1 MTTRPCN
8 LVRLT
13 PAQPT
18 ITLKPKSFVRRTLT
32 PSLICLAILMV
43 IPAFAASDPVAAL
56 AKIEPHLASTI
67 AFGGTSEALII
78 LNEQADLSGAANLPT
93 KLQKDIYVYNTLKAA
108 AERSQAPL
116 RKILQERGIPFQSFF
131 SVNMIKVNASRDQ
144 IYEIA
149 GRDEVLRIEANPQVK
164 SPIPAPS
171 GMLSTVQQSQ
181 GVNTSVSTP
190 GTIEWNVQRVNAPQ
204 VWALG
209 YKGQGMVVAG
219 ADTGVMWNHAS
230 LKAHYRGWNGTT
242 ADHSYSWHDATGAR
256 SLTPVD
262 PQYHGTFTMSEMVG
276 DDGVGNQVGVAPG
289 AKWIACRNMD
299 QHGVGSPAQY
309 IECFDWMIAP
319 YPMGQPQLAN
329 PAMAPDVVNNSWDCP
344 TSEGCNLTTLV
355 AAVTAVQAAG
365 IFESMAAGNYGSA
378 CSTVETT
385 PAIFASAVSVGATD
399 SYNSIAPFSS
409 RGPVTVDLSN
419 RLKPEIVAPG
429 LNIRGAI
436 AYTTTS
442 YQNYWSGTSMAAPH
456 VAGAVAI
463 LWQAKPN
470 LIGNIPLT
478 LQYLTQNAT
487 QYTSTQTCGS
497 FHGNSIPN
505 AVFGYG
511 LLNILKS
518 VQAP

>member
-1 MTTRPCN
+1 M
-8 LVRLT
+8 
-13 PAQPT
+13 T
-18 ITLKPKSFVRRTLT
+18 ITHCKLAHCTLAQWTIVLKAKCFVRR
-32 PSLICLAILMV
+32 PLIALLPLLAISLATS
-43 IPAFAASDPVAAL
+43 AFAASDPVAAL

-67 AFGGTSEALII
+67 AFGGNNEALII
-78 LNEQADLSGAANLPT
+78 LGEQADLSGASSLPT
-93 KLQKDIYVYNTLKAA
+93 KLQKGIYVYNALRAV

-116 RKILQERGIPFQSFF
+116 RKMLQDRGIPFQSFY
-131 SVNMIKVNASRDQ
+131 SVNVIKINASRDQ

-149 GRDEVLRIEANPQVK
+149 GRDEVLRIEANPHVR
-164 SPIPAPS
+164 STIPVAS
-171 GMLSTVQQSQ
+171 GMLSTVQQTQ
-181 GVNTSVSTP
+181 GVNTAVATP
-190 GTIEWNVQRVNAPQ
+190 GVIEWNVQRVNAPQ
-204 VWALG
+204 AWALG
-209 YKGQGMVVAG
+209 YNGQGMVVAG

-230 LKAHYRGWNGTT
+230 LINHYRGWNGTT
-242 ADHSYSWHDATGAR
+242 ANHSYNWHDATSAH
-256 SLTPVD
+256 SATPVD

-299 QHGVGSPAQY
+299 QHGVGSPSQY
-309 IECFDWMIAP
+309 IECFDWIMAP

-344 TSEGCNLTTLV
+344 ASEGCDLTTLT

-378 CSTVETT
+378 CGTVETT

-409 RGPVTVDLSN
+409 RGPVTVDGSN

-463 LWQAKPN
+463 LWQAKHN

-487 QYTSTQTCGS
+487 QYTSTQNCGS
-497 FHGNSIPN
+497 FRGTSIPN

-511 LLNILKS
+511 LLNILKA